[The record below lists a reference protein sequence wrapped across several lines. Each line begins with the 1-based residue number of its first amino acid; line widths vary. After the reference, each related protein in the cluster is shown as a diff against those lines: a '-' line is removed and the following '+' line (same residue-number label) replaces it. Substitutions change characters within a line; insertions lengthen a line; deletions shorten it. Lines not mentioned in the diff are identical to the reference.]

1 MSTIMSKQVDIVN
14 RKDLPPAEQAFE
26 LIHAIMHLHRAQQLR
41 GLPEGPSELSHM
53 EGKALGFIA
62 RHPGATQ
69 SELVTRSRR
78 DKAQIARLI
87 GNLRERGLI
96 ETQVDAQD
104 RRSQRLQL
112 SAAGQRLHETQQE
125 RWRKLARQGMASLS
139 AEENR
144 LLVALLQKVEQSL
157 REDADAGDA

>member
-26 LIHAIMHLHRAQQLR
+26 LIHAIMHMHRARQLR
-41 GLPEGPSELSHM
+41 GLHEGPSELTHM
-53 EGKALGFIA
+53 EGKALGHIA
-62 RHPGATQ
+62 RHPGTTQ
-69 SELVTRSRR
+69 SELVAHSRR

-87 GNLRERGLI
+87 GSLRERGLI

-112 SAAGQRLHETQQE
+112 TADGQRLYETLQLQG
-125 RWRKLARQGMASLS
+125 RKLARLGMASLS
-139 AEENR
+139 AEESR
-144 LLVALLQKVEQSL
+144 QLVALLQKVEQSL
-157 REDADAGDA
+157 GMNQDEA